1 MFVRLLD
8 EDVNRLQ
15 ASAAFSEIEIRF
27 AAGRKNMTKQG
38 RESFFEGYAA
48 IFATVLIWST
58 PSLFQFYLNRFYD
71 PWAQNFYRYS
81 VAFLAVMPFVI
92 YRFRRSGPR
101 LDRGLFLACLIP
113 ALPNV
118 VHQISQTVALF
129 HMGPGVYAIFI
140 RSSVIITTLLALIFF
155 PEERW
160 IIRQWQFQIG
170 TLLGLVGAVGVLWFQ
185 PGREGGPIALRGI
198 AIAFTASFCWALYSV
213 LVKRP
218 SARLGPIRSFGL
230 ISFITSALLLPL
242 TLMFGSIATPLY
254 AGARVNIILIIS
266 AVTCISLAHVLYY
279 IAIRK
284 VGVALSQTL
293 QLLCPAGAL
302 GLSALFFGERLTT
315 AQVWSAAILLFG
327 AFLAMRVKSTAA
339 PAASENL

>member
-1 MFVRLLD
+1 MRNP
-8 EDVNRLQ
+8 E
-15 ASAAFSEIEIRF
+15 SATPL
-27 AAGRKNMTKQG
+27 K
-38 RESFFEGYAA
+38 GYAA
-48 IFATVLIWST
+48 IFATVVIWST
-58 PSLFQFYLNRFYD
+58 PSLFQFYLNQFYD

-81 VAFLAVMPFVI
+81 VAFLAVVPFLLFS
-92 YRFRRSGPR
+92 FRRDG
-101 LDRGLFLACLIP
+101 LLFDRNLWLTCLIP

-118 VHQISQTVALF
+118 VHQIAQNVALF

-160 IIRQWQFQIG
+160 IIRQWQFQAG

-185 PGREGGPIALRGI
+185 PGREGGAIALPGI
-198 AIAFTASFCWALYSV
+198 AVAFTASFCWALYSV

-230 ISFITSALLLPL
+230 ISCLTSALLLPL
-242 TLMFGSIATPLY
+242 TLAFGKIATPLEV
-254 AGARVNIILIIS
+254 GTRVNIILIVS
-266 AVTCISLAHVLYY
+266 AVSCITLAHVLYY
-279 IAIRK
+279 VAIRK

-302 GLSALFFGERLTT
+302 GLSVLFFGERLTT
-315 AQVWSAAILLFG
+315 AQIWSAGLLLFG
-327 AFLAMRVKSTAA
+327 AFLSMRVKTDAVPATA
-339 PAASENL
+339 ENL

>member
-1 MFVRLLD
+1 
-8 EDVNRLQ
+8 
-15 ASAAFSEIEIRF
+15 
-27 AAGRKNMTKQG
+27 
-38 RESFFEGYAA
+38 
-48 IFATVLIWST
+48 
-58 PSLFQFYLNRFYD
+58 
-71 PWAQNFYRYS
+71 
-81 VAFLAVMPFVI
+81 
-92 YRFRRSGPR
+92 
-101 LDRGLFLACLIP
+101 
-113 ALPNV
+113 
-118 VHQISQTVALF
+118 
-129 HMGPGVYAIFI
+129 MGPGVYAIFI
-140 RSSVIITTLLALIFF
+140 RSSVIITALLALIFF

-160 IIRQWQFQIG
+160 IIRQWQFQVG

-185 PGREGGPIALRGI
+185 SGREGGPIALRGI

-242 TLMFGSIATPLY
+242 TLAFGTIATPLHV
-254 AGARVNIILIIS
+254 GARVNIILIVS

-279 IAIRK
+279 VAIRK

-293 QLLCPAGAL
+293 QLLCPAGTL

-327 AFLAMRVKSTAA
+327 AFLAMRVKSEVA
-339 PAASENL
+339 PGASENL

>member
-1 MFVRLLD
+1 MANERSDTFLR
-8 EDVNRLQ
+8 
-15 ASAAFSEIEIRF
+15 
-27 AAGRKNMTKQG
+27 
-38 RESFFEGYAA
+38 GYAA

-81 VAFLAVMPFVI
+81 VACLAVMPFVF

-101 LDRGLFLACLIP
+101 LDRGMFLACLIP

-118 VHQISQTVALF
+118 VHQITQTVALV
-129 HMGPGVYAIFI
+129 HMGPGVFAIFI

-160 IIRQWQFQIG
+160 IIRQWQFQVG
-170 TLLGLVGAVGVLWFQ
+170 TLLGLAGAVGVLWFQ
-185 PGREGGPIALRGI
+185 PGREGGPIAFRGI
-198 AIAFTASFCWALYSV
+198 AIAFTASFCWALYSI

-242 TLMFGSIATPLY
+242 TLAFGSIATPLH
-254 AGARVNIILIIS
+254 AGARVNIILIVS
-266 AVTCISLAHVLYY
+266 AVSCISLAHVLYY
-279 IAIRK
+279 VAIRK

-315 AQVWSAAILLFG
+315 AQMWSAAILLFG
-327 AFLAMRVKSTAA
+327 AFLAMRVKAQA
-339 PAASENL
+339 EPVALEGI

>member
-1 MFVRLLD
+1 
-8 EDVNRLQ
+8 
-15 ASAAFSEIEIRF
+15 
-27 AAGRKNMTKQG
+27 MTKEG
-38 RESFFEGYAA
+38 RDTFLRGYAA

-81 VAFLAVMPFVI
+81 VACVAVLPFVL
-92 YRFRRSGPR
+92 YRFRHSGPR
-101 LDRGLFLACLIP
+101 IDRGIFVACLIP

-118 VHQISQTVALF
+118 VHQISQTVALS
-129 HMGPGVYAIFI
+129 HMGPGVFAIFI

-160 IIRQWQFQIG
+160 IIRQWQFQVG
-170 TLLGLVGAVGVLWFQ
+170 TLLGLGGAVGVLWFQ
-185 PGREGGPIALRGI
+185 PGREGEPIAWRGI
-198 AIAFTASFCWALYSV
+198 AIAFSASFCWALYSV

-218 SARLGPIRSFGL
+218 SARLGPVRSFGL

-242 TLMFGSIATPLY
+242 TLAFGNIGTPLH
-254 AGARVNIILIIS
+254 AGARVNIILIVS

-327 AFLAMRVKSTAA
+327 AFLAMRVKTEAE
-339 PAASENL
+339 PAALEEV

>member
-1 MFVRLLD
+1 
-8 EDVNRLQ
+8 
-15 ASAAFSEIEIRF
+15 
-27 AAGRKNMTKQG
+27 MTKPE
-38 RESFFEGYAA
+38 RETFLEGYAA

-81 VAFLAVMPFVI
+81 VGCLAVMPFVF
-92 YRFRRSGPR
+92 YRFRRGPR
-101 LDRGLFLACLIP
+101 LDRSLFLACLIP

-118 VHQISQTVALF
+118 VHQIAQTVSLF

-140 RSSVIITTLLALIFF
+140 RSSVIITTLLALVFF

-160 IIRQWQFQIG
+160 IIRQWQFQVG
-170 TLLGLVGAVGVLWFQ
+170 TLFGLVGAVGVLWFQ

-242 TLMFGSIATPLY
+242 TLAFGKIATPLH
-254 AGARVNIILIIS
+254 AGARVNIILIVS

-327 AFLAMRVKSTAA
+327 AFLAMRVKSEAA
-339 PAASENL
+339 PVAAENL

>member
-1 MFVRLLD
+1 
-8 EDVNRLQ
+8 
-15 ASAAFSEIEIRF
+15 
-27 AAGRKNMTKQG
+27 MTKQE
-38 RESFFEGYAA
+38 RETFLRGYAA

-81 VAFLAVMPFVI
+81 VACLAVMPFRVLSA
-92 YRFRRSGPR
+92 FGASGPR
-101 LDRGLFLACLIP
+101 LDRSILLACLIP

-118 VHQISQTVALF
+118 VHQIAQTVSLF

-160 IIRQWQFQIG
+160 IIRQWQFQVG

-218 SARLGPIRSFGL
+218 SARLGPIRSFGV

-242 TLMFGSIATPLY
+242 TLAFGTIATPLHV
-254 AGARVNIILIIS
+254 GARVNIILIIS

-302 GLSALFFGERLTT
+302 GALRALFWRTAHHRANLERRHPALRRVPGHAGETER
-315 AQVWSAAILLFG
+315 
-327 AFLAMRVKSTAA
+327 
-339 PAASENL
+339 

>member
-1 MFVRLLD
+1 MTR
-8 EDVNRLQ
+8 E
-15 ASAAFSEIEIRF
+15 
-27 AAGRKNMTKQG
+27 GRDTFLK
-38 RESFFEGYAA
+38 GYAA

-81 VAFLAVMPFVI
+81 VACLAVLPFMFLPL
-92 YRFRRSGPR
+92 RHSGPR
-101 LDRGLFLACLIP
+101 LDRSVFVACLIP
-113 ALPNV
+113 SLPNV
-118 VHQISQTVALF
+118 VHQITQTVALS
-129 HMGPGVYAIFI
+129 HMGPGVFAIFI
-140 RSSVIITTLLALIFF
+140 RSSVIITALLALIFF

-160 IIRQWQFQIG
+160 IIRQWRFQVG
-170 TLLGLVGAVGVLWFQ
+170 TCFGLIGAVGVLWFQ
-185 PGREGGPIALRGI
+185 PGQEGGPIAWSGI

-230 ISFITSALLLPL
+230 ISLITSALLLPL
-242 TLMFGSIATPLY
+242 TLAFGKIGTPLW
-254 AGARVNIILIIS
+254 AGARVNIILILS

-302 GLSALFFGERLTT
+302 GLSAIFFGERLTT
-315 AQVWSAAILLFG
+315 AQIWSAVILLFG
-327 AFLAMRVKSTAA
+327 AFLAMRVKSQVAE
-339 PAASENL
+339 PAALEEV

>member
-1 MFVRLLD
+1 
-8 EDVNRLQ
+8 
-15 ASAAFSEIEIRF
+15 
-27 AAGRKNMTKQG
+27 MTKEG
-38 RESFFEGYAA
+38 RDTLLRGYAA

-81 VAFLAVMPFVI
+81 VACVAVLPFVFF
-92 YRFRRSGPR
+92 RFRLSGPR
-101 LDRGLFLACLIP
+101 INRSMFVACLIP

-118 VHQISQTVALF
+118 VHQITQTVALS
-129 HMGPGVYAIFI
+129 HMGPGVFAIFI

-160 IIRQWQFQIG
+160 IIRQWQFQVG
-170 TLLGLVGAVGVLWFQ
+170 TLFGLAGAVGVLWFQ
-185 PGREGGPIALRGI
+185 PGREGGTIALRGI
-198 AIAFTASFCWALYSV
+198 AIAFAASFCWALYSV

-218 SARLGPIRSFGL
+218 SARLGPVRSFGL

-242 TLMFGSIATPLY
+242 TLAFGSIATPLH
-254 AGARVNIILIIS
+254 AGMRVNIILIVS

-302 GLSALFFGERLTT
+302 GLSALFFGERLTP
-315 AQVWSAAILLFG
+315 AQIWSAAILLFG
-327 AFLAMRVKSTAA
+327 AFLAMRVKSQADPVA
-339 PAASENL
+339 LEGM